1 MLPRFAV
8 NRPVTVL
15 MATLA
20 VSTFGLLAVQNLPV
34 DLLPDLSYPTLTIQT
49 EYQDAAPETVEQIEV
64 KLGFETGD
72 RIEITGTVDASV
84 AIAPGEGVIIVGAP
98 ALSDGATV
106 RVMTDTDSESTPKT
120 DQQEG

>member
-49 EYQDAAPETVEQIEV
+49 EYQDAAPETVEQFVTRPIEEAV
-64 KLGFETGD
+64 GVPRRHRARGGARVPLFDGRLRPK
-72 RIEITGTVDASV
+72 
-84 AIAPGEGVIIVGAP
+84 APGGA
-98 ALSDGATV
+98 
-106 RVMTDTDSESTPKT
+106 
-120 DQQEG
+120 